1 MNLSAFSERPVSD
14 VAKRGGEAVAK
25 RARERG
31 RLEKQEAKREKREA
45 RSAESTSISAEDE
58 SALMEEFARLSERY
72 SAGEITEAVYNEE
85 RTRIFEELGV
95 ESHD

>member
-1 MNLSAFSERPVSD
+1 M
-14 VAKRGGEAVAK
+14 AKRGGEAVAK

-31 RLEKQEAKREKREA
+31 RLEKQEAKKERREA

-58 SALMEEFARLSERY
+58 SALMEEFARLSEQY
-72 SAGEITEAVYNEE
+72 SDGHITEARYNEE

-95 ESHD
+95 ESHN